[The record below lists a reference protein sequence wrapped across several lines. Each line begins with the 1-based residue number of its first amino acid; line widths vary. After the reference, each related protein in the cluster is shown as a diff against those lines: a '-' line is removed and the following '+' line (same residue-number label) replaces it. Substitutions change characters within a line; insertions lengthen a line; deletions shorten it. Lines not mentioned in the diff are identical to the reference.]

1 MTTHLTPIR
10 EQPRATTPPPIGRT
24 QRTTPGTPPLFGG
37 VGLGGGFSSPVSHAP
52 AGETRRKTFVLEE
65 DCPACLEV
73 DAAGHRMCLRCN
85 GSACNSCWFKMD
97 KCPLCRYN
105 KN

>member
-1 MTTHLTPIR
+1 
-10 EQPRATTPPPIGRT
+10 
-24 QRTTPGTPPLFGG
+24 
-37 VGLGGGFSSPVSHAP
+37 
-52 AGETRRKTFVLEE
+52 
-65 DCPACLEV
+65 V